1 MEFGADK
8 CAYMNI
14 ERGVRTPLKEKIF
27 MNGLELNELED
38 GDSYKYLG
46 QDENIQYE
54 GKLNKERVVAEYF
67 RRVRKIWKSELYAR
81 NKVLAHNTFAVPVLT
96 PTFGILNWTKDEV
109 EQIDI
114 KTRKLLTST
123 GNFHRNSSP
132 DRLYSTRNSEGRGL
146 TSVLDV
152 FVVRTI
158 STTIHIE
165 NASPNNIFL
174 QEVKRHEK
182 DRLFRVSSLLQESL
196 GIAVNDEDA
205 KTFAKKA
212 RDTLKDNHNH
222 RWTSMK
228 QHGFVRRKQV
238 EAEDRNQEHSE
249 SWLKLPNM
257 SSHVEGYIFAIQE
270 QEMNTRALQKSREH
284 KEDNTFNSKCRYCG
298 IAKEDIF
305 HLLCSCDHLSASMYL
320 PLRHNEVAKTLYN
333 EIAKKANNDITYI
346 APKNE
351 VWKHGE
357 MEMWWDTPVTTTPKT
372 KHNKPD
378 IVVWEHKEKT
388 CKIIDICVPLDQN
401 IKSNEKEKRDKYAAL
416 AVALKRLYPE
426 YNFSII
432 PVVLGATGLI
442 TNSLLH
448 NLKEAGFK
456 DHECEKLVPKL
467 QQKALLGSMKI
478 IKSALALRS

>member
-1 MEFGADK
+1 
-8 CAYMNI
+8 
-14 ERGVRTPLKEKIF
+14 
-27 MNGLELNELED
+27 
-38 GDSYKYLG
+38 
-46 QDENIQYE
+46 
-54 GKLNKERVVAEYF
+54 
-67 RRVRKIWKSELYAR
+67 
-81 NKVLAHNTFAVPVLT
+81 
-96 PTFGILNWTKDEV
+96 
-109 EQIDI
+109 
-114 KTRKLLTST
+114 
-123 GNFHRNSSP
+123 
-132 DRLYSTRNSEGRGL
+132 
-146 TSVLDV
+146 
-152 FVVRTI
+152 
-158 STTIHIE
+158 
-165 NASPNNIFL
+165 
-174 QEVKRHEK
+174 
-182 DRLFRVSSLLQESL
+182 
-196 GIAVNDEDA
+196 
-205 KTFAKKA
+205 
-212 RDTLKDNHNH
+212 
-222 RWTSMK
+222 
-228 QHGFVRRKQV
+228 
-238 EAEDRNQEHSE
+238 
-249 SWLKLPNM
+249 
-257 SSHVEGYIFAIQE
+257 
-270 QEMNTRALQKSREH
+270 
-284 KEDNTFNSKCRYCG
+284 
-298 IAKEDIF
+298 
-305 HLLCSCDHLSASMYL
+305 MYL
-320 PLRHNEVAKTLYN
+320 PMRHNEVAKTLYN

-456 DHECEKLVPKL
+456 DHECERLVPKL